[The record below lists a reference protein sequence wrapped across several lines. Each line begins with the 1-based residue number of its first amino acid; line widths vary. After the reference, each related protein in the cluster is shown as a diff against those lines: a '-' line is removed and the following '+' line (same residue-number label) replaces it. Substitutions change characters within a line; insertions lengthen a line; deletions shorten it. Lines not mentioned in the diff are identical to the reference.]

1 MQSRTIPDVLHS
13 PEVSASPCPPH
24 ATRHHRQS
32 ADKPAEKKPEDKPKD
47 SGGKQRYVIQLA
59 ALSDPAKADALK
71 QKLSG
76 LGVSASVSRAE
87 TSKGEIHRVRVG
99 PFASQDDAKAVMN
112 KLNAAGVS
120 GIMVPQ

>member
-1 MQSRTIPDVLHS
+1 MT
-13 PEVSASPCPPH
+13 
-24 ATRHHRQS
+24 
-32 ADKPAEKKPEDKPKD
+32 
-47 SGGKQRYVIQLA
+47 QLA

-99 PFASQDDAKAVMN
+99 PFASQDEAKAVMN

>member
-1 MQSRTIPDVLHS
+1 MAYLQRQFGLSPDECACLFDDDNDL
-13 PEVSASPCPPH
+13 PMA
-24 ATRHHRQS
+24 HRCGS
-32 ADKPAEKKPEDKPKD
+32 HYLP
-47 SGGKQRYVIQLA
+47 
-59 ALSDPAKADALK
+59 
-71 QKLSG
+71 G
-76 LGVSASVSRAE
+76 LTSASVSRAE